1 MKNRVTVV
9 LIIDF
14 YELVLS
20 SVSEASFKGFLL
32 SFLFEK
38 LQQILNYF
46 IEYDLDSK
54 GIANLAYYLEE
65 EFKDKF
71 EWLVDQRR
79 LGNHRGEYRSFLRN
93 CQRNKQKPGTVVFD

>member
-1 MKNRVTVV
+1 MFLKKTLLDFKEIKNRVTVV
-9 LIIDF
+9 LIVEF
-14 YELVLS
+14 YELILT
-20 SVSEASFKGFLL
+20 SVTSPSFKAFLL

-46 IEYDLDSK
+46 IEYNLDSK

-71 EWLVDQRR
+71 ER
-79 LGNHRGEYRSFLRN
+79 LDNE
-93 CQRNKQKPGTVVFD
+93 